1 MLEFLEHVAVDA
13 PAMGHKL
20 LLPPGT
26 VLEERAL
33 HNACLVLDVLEM
45 EAAMSDAYIFLVAV
59 VSRGI
64 ARWHVLML
72 GSFVEAAGRLARTT
86 FHRFLPHSRL
96 LCHYYDYD

>member
-1 MLEFLEHVAVDA
+1 MVD
-13 PAMGHKL
+13 PKVGWKPEMFKTTG
-20 LLPPGT
+20 P
-26 VLEERAL
+26 V
-33 HNACLVLDVLEM
+33 LVLDVLEM

-72 GSFVEAAGRLARTT
+72 GSLVEAAGRLARTT

-96 LCHYYDYD
+96 LCHYDYD